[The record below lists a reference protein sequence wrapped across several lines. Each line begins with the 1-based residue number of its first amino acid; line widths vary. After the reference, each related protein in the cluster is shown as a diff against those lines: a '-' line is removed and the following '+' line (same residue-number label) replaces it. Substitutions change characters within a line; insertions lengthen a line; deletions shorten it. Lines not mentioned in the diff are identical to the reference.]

1 MNEVYGIE
9 DWKKTVIRFM
19 TSQTVSLL
27 ASMLVIFAILPV
39 FNIKLIKE
47 GFVQTKKDILTDSG
61 TEQS

>member
-1 MNEVYGIE
+1 
-9 DWKKTVIRFM
+9 M